1 MKMSRAERK
10 AFNYGKKVGYLEG
23 YAKGVYDGNPFNKI
37 LETVQE
43 MVKTHTKPEI
53 IEAMA
58 KAKADGGVFEDEDAA
73 NHETDGGIYRNQ
85 GANFTAVG
93 ERREDQGGAPG
104 E

>member
-1 MKMSRAERK
+1 MSRAERK

-23 YAKGVYDGNPFNKI
+23 YAKGVYDGNPFNRI
-37 LETVQE
+37 LETAQE
-43 MVKTHTKPEI
+43 MIKTLIKPEI

-58 KAKADGGVFEDEDAA
+58 KAQTDGGGFENEDAA
-73 NHETDGGIYRNQ
+73 YHETDGGIYRDH
-85 GANFTAVG
+85 GSNFTAVG

>member
-23 YAKGVYDGNPFNKI
+23 YAKGVHDGNPFNRI

-43 MVKTHTKPEI
+43 MVKTLTKPEI

-58 KAKADGGVFEDEDAA
+58 KAQADGGGFEDEDAA
-73 NHETDGGIYRNQ
+73 YNETDGGIYRDQ

-93 ERREDQGGAPG
+93 EGWKDQGGTPG